1 MIEQNKYVE
10 FNDRVFSLDHIKYVE
25 FYYRDGI
32 DNTYDNVIKVT
43 YWDGDIIE
51 LVGMLERYKQKL
63 KDLYQQIKEVL
74 LADDY
79 DEW

>member
-10 FNDRVFSLDHIKYVE
+10 FNDRIFSLDHIKYVE

-32 DNTYDNVIKVT
+32 DNTYDNVLKVT

-51 LVGMLERYKQKL
+51 LIGMLEHDKRKL

-74 LADDY
+74 LAD
-79 DEW
+79 EEIW

>member
-51 LVGMLERYKQKL
+51 LVGMLERDKQKL